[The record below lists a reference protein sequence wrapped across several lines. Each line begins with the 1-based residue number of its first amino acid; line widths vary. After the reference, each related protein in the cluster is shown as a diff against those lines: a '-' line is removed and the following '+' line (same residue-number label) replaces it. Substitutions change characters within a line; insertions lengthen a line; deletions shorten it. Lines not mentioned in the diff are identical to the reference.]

1 MLETD
6 LIGEPMDREVDIT
19 RRALSALRAR
29 LPADWSMSDKLDA
42 RLGGRRA
49 DALVE
54 VRAPSGETVT
64 LVAECRRS
72 LVARE
77 VPAILSQ
84 LEEYRAEVDG
94 PTVPVVIARYLSPSV
109 RQRLED
115 NGASYADATGNL
127 RLTALRPALFLG
139 DRGADKDPWRGP
151 GRPRDTLKGV
161 PAARVV
167 RALTDC
173 TPPMSVP
180 DLVKLSG
187 ASTGATYRVVEL
199 LEKEGLVERAANG
212 KIHIV
217 AWRKLLQRWSKDY
230 SFAGAGGH
238 RRHLAPRGLPAL
250 EAALRQGPGVRY
262 ALTGSL
268 AARHWAPYAQP
279 RLAMLYVDDP
289 DRAVDDWDLRPV
301 EAGANV
307 ILAVPDSDVVYQRTV
322 NRDGLTLAAP
332 SQVVVDLLTGPGRS
346 PSEANYLLD
355 WMEAH
360 EPDWRG

>member
-1 MLETD
+1 MLET
-6 LIGEPMDREVDIT
+6 GPTEPMDREVDIT
-19 RRALSALRAR
+19 RRALSAVRAR
-29 LPADWSMSDKLDA
+29 LPADWSMSDKLEA
-42 RLGGRRA
+42 RLGGRRV

-54 VRAPSGETVT
+54 IRAPSGEAVT
-64 LVAECRRS
+64 LVAECKRS
-72 LVARE
+72 LVARD
-77 VPAILSQ
+77 VPEILSR
-84 LEEYRAEVDG
+84 LEDYRAQIDG
-94 PTVPVVIARYLSPSV
+94 PTIPVVIARYLSSSV
-109 RQRLED
+109 RQRLEE

-161 PAARVV
+161 PAALVV

-173 TPPMSVP
+173 APPMSVP
-180 DLVKLSG
+180 DLVRVSG

-199 LEKEGLVERAANG
+199 LEKEGLVERASG
-212 KIHIV
+212 KIQTV
-217 AWRKLLQRWSKDY
+217 MWRKLLQRWSKDY

-250 EAALRQGPGVRY
+250 EAALVRDGNVNY

-279 RLAMLYVDDP
+279 RLAMVYVDEP
-289 DRAVDDWDLRPV
+289 DRAAEAWDLRPV

-307 ILAVPDSDVVYQRTV
+307 VLAVPDSDVVYQRAV
-322 NRDGLTLAAP
+322 DRDGLTLAAP

-360 EPDWRG
+360 EADWRA